1 MDLLRL
7 RYIKESQRH
16 QRHKCV
22 HKTKDET
29 HKKINELRFLP
40 GRAIVMYR
48 ESDLC
53 AHLIG
58 AVFTFDMMLVVC

>member
-1 MDLLRL
+1 MHYGRD
-7 RYIKESQRH
+7 SQREPKAPKT
-16 QRHKCV
+16 QNVCTKPKTRHIL
-22 HKTKDET
+22 
-29 HKKINELRFLP
+29 KINELRFLP

-58 AVFTFDMMLVVC
+58 AVFTFDMMMVVC